1 MGGGKTLRQRLH
13 RRLHK
18 DPAVYKATMYHV
30 SLHTYGIDWWMPA
43 MLVDRLTTKLVD
55 RLTNCS
61 TAVLVNGLTAKL
73 MNRLTAKLVV
83 VNLVKLHFT
92 NFSGFLN
99 YFLTIIDSFLCLNL
113 FFLPLV

>member
-13 RRLHK
+13 RPLHK
-18 DPAVYKATMYHV
+18 DPAVYKATRYHV
-30 SLHTYGIDWWMPA
+30 SLHTYGIDWWMPV
-43 MLVDRLTTKLVD
+43 MLVDHLTTKLVD

-99 YFLTIIDSFLCLNL
+99 YFLSLTPVSVSISSFYL
-113 FFLPLV
+113 